1 MALDNR
7 AISGQ
12 DARIE
17 TPSGAR
23 DARHWW
29 WSPEPVRLAHLPARR
44 AAPTRF
50 DVITAS
56 FQFPCALVDAR
67 AQALVEG
74 ARRAGER
81 HSLSLWRTAL
91 RDSLEQ
97 IAREAAH
104 TPDGAS
110 CAALF
115 WERAG
120 EEYRVAVTFE
130 ASQRRVIP
138 TTSAARGAAAAW

>member
-7 AISGQ
+7 DFGGQ
-12 DARIE
+12 DVAF
-17 TPSGAR
+17 GAAQSEGGER
-23 DARHWW
+23 AWW
-29 WSPEPVRLAHLPARR
+29 WTPGATKMAPVERV
-44 AAPTRF
+44 APTRF

-67 AQALVEG
+67 AQALVEN
-74 ARRAGER
+74 ARRDGER

-91 RDSLEQ
+91 RDALEQ
-97 IAREAAH
+97 ISREAAH
-104 TPDGAS
+104 TPAGAT

-115 WERAG
+115 FDRVV

-130 ASQRRVIP
+130 APQR
-138 TTSAARGAAAAW
+138 TARGQARH

>member
-7 AISGQ
+7 DFGGQ
-12 DARIE
+12 DVAL
-17 TPSGAR
+17 GAAQSEGGER
-23 DARHWW
+23 AWW
-29 WSPEPVRLAHLPARR
+29 WTPGATKMAPVECV
-44 AAPTRF
+44 APTRF

-67 AQALVEG
+67 AQALVEN
-74 ARRAGER
+74 ARRDGER

-91 RDSLEQ
+91 RDALEQ
-97 IAREAAH
+97 ISREAAH
-104 TPDGAS
+104 TPAGAT

-115 WERAG
+115 FDRVV

-130 ASQRRVIP
+130 APQRV
-138 TTSAARGAAAAW
+138 AGGQARH